1 MKSNPFGKTQRHLF
15 ASKSFL
21 IMRIILFLIVC
32 SIMQSFASTTYSQK
46 TALTLN
52 MNNVSVEEVLNEI
65 EKQSEY
71 HFLYS
76 KKMVDVGRKVNI
88 SVQKENIPTILDKLF
103 ENEDI
108 AYVVSDHQIVL
119 NQKDELKATQQDKIV
134 TGTITDQKG
143 EPIIG
148 ANVVVSGTTLGTITN
163 YDGQFQLNVPVS
175 ANSLEVRYIGYITE
189 QVNIRGRNNISI
201 VLKEDLQQLDDVV
214 VIGYGIQKKENL
226 TGAVDAIKG
235 EKLSNR
241 TSASTSQSLQGMSPG
256 MTVLN
261 LGGEPG
267 ADGAKIRIRGYGTIA
282 KSTSDDSNL
291 NPLIIVDGVTVNS
304 IDNIDPQDI
313 DNISILKDA
322 ASAAIYGARA
332 ANGVI
337 LITTKRGHT
346 DGLTVRYNGYVGWQ
360 SITRAPEW
368 VAADDYMR
376 LVNESLVNA
385 NKEPKYTEEAIKAT
399 MAGTDPYKYPN
410 TDWWGLLFRTALQ
423 HKHTVSISGGTEKL
437 KTAVSVNYLKREGI
451 MINTDSEQ
459 YGIRANNDL
468 KLHDKLDVGVDLNLN
483 VRNREVPARI
493 GDVYWNLLHDVP
505 PTVAAYNPD
514 GTYPLGPTNR
524 NPLAAAKESGYDRF
538 KNYQVIASPFI
549 RYKVFNDLT
558 ISARASIKEDFE
570 LRKRYEN
577 SYEFKDYETKQTTL
591 TWYSFLEERDA
602 HNHYINWQGTA
613 DYDKTFGSH
622 YIHALIGYSQE
633 YNSWRRFGGQRR
645 NFYSNDL
652 QELDRGSEEGK
663 NSFGY
668 SNEWALRSLFGR
680 VNYAFNDR
688 YLVEANFRYDGS
700 SRFAKG
706 RRFGFFP
713 SFSGAWRISEEDF
726 LKGNDTFSNF
736 KLRASWG
743 KLGNQDIDLYQYIHT
758 IQLGGGQEDYSFNG
772 QLASGAA
779 QVALANELISWE
791 TTTSLDVGAD
801 IGLWNNKLTLTADY
815 YIRKTEDIL
824 LKRDIPGTVGLIAP
838 VQNVGAVKNNGW
850 ELALTYMDKV
860 GDFNYSITGTLSDVK
875 NKITKYGEKSTWDWY
890 INMEGEPMNSL
901 YGYVTDGLFQTQ
913 EEVDNHAYQHSMTGP
928 GDIKYKDI
936 NNDGIINSDD
946 KEILGST
953 IPRYSYSLTLNGMY
967 KGFDLNLFFNGIGKC
982 NGYQYGALI
991 EGPIWD
997 GFTTKDVLDRWTPE
1011 NRNASWPRLV
1021 YNTIH
1026 NQEASDYWIQNTS
1039 YFRLKNV
1046 QLGYSLPKS
1055 ILNKIHMN
1063 RVRVYVSGENMFTI
1077 TKAKNLDP
1085 EFPSGRANYYPQTKI
1100 FSLGVDVTF

>member
-1 MKSNPFGKTQRHLF
+1 MKSNPLRKIIRQII

-21 IMRIILFLIVC
+21 VMRITLFLMAC
-32 SIMQSFASTTYSQK
+32 SIMQALASTTYSQN
-46 TALTLN
+46 TTISLN

-65 EKQSEY
+65 EKKTEF

-76 KKMVDVGRKVNI
+76 KKMVDVNRKVNV
-88 SVQKENIPTILDKLF
+88 SVQKENVSSVLNKLF
-103 ENEDI
+103 DNQDI
-108 AYVVSDHQIVL
+108 AYVISDRQIVL
-119 NQKDELKATQQDKIV
+119 NKRNELKTTQQEKVI
-134 TGTITDQKG
+134 TGTVTDQKG
-143 EPIIG
+143 EPVIG
-148 ANVVVSGTTLGTITN
+148 ANIVVPGTATGTISDV
-163 YDGQFQLNVPVS
+163 DGQFRLNIEPSVTT
-175 ANSLEVRYIGYITE
+175 LEVRYVGYITE
-189 QVNIRGRNNISI
+189 QVNIRNRNSVSI
-201 VLKEDLQQLDDVV
+201 ILREDLQQLDDVV

-235 EKLSNR
+235 EKIAER

-256 MTVLN
+256 MTVIN
-261 LGGEPG
+261 FGGEPG

-291 NPLIIVDGVTVNS
+291 NPLIIVDGVTVSS

-337 LITTKRGHT
+337 LITTKRGAT
-346 DGLTVRYNGYVGWQ
+346 DGMTVRYSGYVGFQ
-360 SITRAPEW
+360 SLTRAPEW
-368 VAADDYMR
+368 VSADDYMR

-385 NKEPKYTEEAIKAT
+385 NREPKYSEEAIATT

-423 HKHTVSISGGTEKL
+423 HKHNVSISGGTEKL
-437 KTAVSVNYLKREGI
+437 KTAISVNYLEREGV
-451 MINTDSEQ
+451 MTNTNFDQ

-468 KLHDKLDVGVDLNLN
+468 KLHDKLDAGLDLNVN
-483 VRNREVPARI
+483 VRNRKIPARI

-505 PTVAAYNPD
+505 PTVAAHNPD

-524 NPLAAAKESGYDRF
+524 NPLAAAKESGYDKY
-538 KNYQVIASPFI
+538 KNHQIIASPFI
-549 RYKVFNDLT
+549 RYKVFKDLT
-558 ISARASIKEDFE
+558 LNARMSLKEDFE
-570 LRKRYEN
+570 IRKRYEN
-577 SYEFKDYETKQTTL
+577 YYEFKDYETKQTTL
-591 TWYSFLEERDA
+591 TWYSFLEERDR
-602 HNHYINWQGTA
+602 HNHYLNWQGTA
-613 DYDKTFGSH
+613 DYDKTFGMH

-633 YNSWRRFGGQRR
+633 YNSWRQIGGTRR
-645 NFYSNDL
+645 DFYSNDL
-652 QELDRGSEEGK
+652 QELDRGSDEGK

-688 YLVEANFRYDGS
+688 YLLEANFRYDGS

-713 SFSGAWRISEEDF
+713 SFSGAWRISEEGF
-726 LKGNDTFSNF
+726 LKDNEQFSNL

-758 IQLGGGQEDYSFNG
+758 MSLGQNYSFNG

-779 QVALANELISWE
+779 QTALANELISWE
-791 TTTSLDVGAD
+791 TTTSFDVGLD
-801 IGLWNNKLTLTADY
+801 LGLWSNKLTLTADY
-815 YIRKTEDIL
+815 YIRNTEDIL
-824 LKRDIPGTVGLIAP
+824 LKRDIPATVGLEAP
-838 VQNVGAVKNNGW
+838 VQNVGAVKNTGW
-850 ELALTYMDKV
+850 ELALNYRDRA
-860 GDFNYSITGTLSDVK
+860 GDFDYSITATISDVK
-875 NKITKYGEKSTWDWY
+875 NKIKTFGEKSTWDWF
-890 INMEGEPMNSL
+890 INMEGESMNSL
-901 YGYVTDGLFQTQ
+901 YGYVTEGLFQTQ
-913 EEVDNHAYQHSMTGP
+913 EEVDNHAYQHSMTAP

-936 NNDGIINSDD
+936 NGDNIINSDD
-946 KEILGST
+946 KVILGST
-953 IPRYSYSLTLNGMY
+953 IPRYSYTLTLNGKY
-967 KGFDLNLFFNGIGKC
+967 KGIDLNLFFNGIGKC

-1011 NRNASWPRLV
+1011 NPNASWPRLV

-1026 NQEASDYWIQNTS
+1026 NQEASDYWIQKTN

-1046 QLGYSLPKS
+1046 QLGYTLPK
-1055 ILNKIHMN
+1055 LVMDKIKMN
-1063 RVRVYVSGENMFTI
+1063 RIRIYMSGENMFTL

-1100 FSLGVDVTF
+1100 ISFGVDITF